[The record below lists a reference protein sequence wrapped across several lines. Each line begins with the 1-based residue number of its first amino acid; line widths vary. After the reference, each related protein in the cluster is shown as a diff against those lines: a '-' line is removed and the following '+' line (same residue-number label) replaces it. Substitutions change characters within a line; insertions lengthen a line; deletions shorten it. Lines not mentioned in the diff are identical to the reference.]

1 MSATRNSIFAGA
13 AVAVAVAILL
23 CASIAS
29 RADEDVQQDEDDA
42 DAIEEIIVYANKPGD
57 KVDLDARYEELFR
70 SRAAVELDKLKVLDE
85 EYQWRKSMSENESR
99 SRIKWGYNPEAE
111 MSMRRDTS
119 LTALPIDNVAPATL
133 IRVQF

>member
-13 AVAVAVAILL
+13 AVAVAILL

-111 MSMRRDTS
+111 MSMCRDTS